1 VLGCALAIRGAE
13 PLSVAGRIVLNAASS
28 APYALESAR
37 DGRLIAAL
45 TDPRGLVIVNEW
57 VILQAESTDTTL
69 RGLPVLEVIDVLPE
83 HWKQPSN
90 WDHYAKGFGAW
101 SGFGKTIRAENYTG
115 APLED
120 RRAYH
125 DDNGILGLPLFGVG
139 SGTGHPPVIL
149 RALLTAEGLQLTW
162 NVQSGARYELIGS
175 RTLESGYSVVETVV
189 ASATGSTSITVR
201 AAGPQQFFK
210 VQY

>member
-1 VLGCALAIRGAE
+1 LIANVKTLSLCIVLGCALAIRAAE

-83 HWKQPSN
+83 HWKARPSAPRITPERR
-90 WDHYAKGFGAW
+90 WKIAARITTTMVFSVFLF
-101 SGFGKTIRAENYTG
+101 SGSDRAQV
-115 APLED
+115 
-120 RRAYH
+120 
-125 DDNGILGLPLFGVG
+125 I
-139 SGTGHPPVIL
+139 HP
-149 RALLTAEGLQLTW
+149 
-162 NVQSGARYELIGS
+162 
-175 RTLESGYSVVETVV
+175 
-189 ASATGSTSITVR
+189 
-201 AAGPQQFFK
+201 
-210 VQY
+210 